1 MADEKND
8 DSQWV
13 ERERPAT
20 LSKRFFFE
28 GYSATSSFLDKLANL
43 SEETGIFPD
52 ISFGRDYA
60 NVSIHPGEG
69 ETLSETERGFSLRID
84 ALTQDG
90 N

>member
-1 MADEKND
+1 MADENND
-8 DSQWV
+8 EPQWV

-20 LSKRFFFE
+20 LSKRFFFD
-28 GYSATSSFLDKLANL
+28 GYAATSNFLDKLADL

-69 ETLSETERGFSLRID
+69 EALSETERDFSVRID
-84 ALTQDG
+84 ALTQDDG
-90 N
+90 